1 MQPLRTLT
9 QTIFS
14 KYNHS
19 EDVQTYLLNIIK
31 QNMCVQKT
39 QKILEKQTKS
49 NRISLPNIFTKYIYH
64 IYSLNIFTQNKH
76 SIYSLNIFNQEIHSI
91 YSVNIFTQYFH
102 SRNSIYIFT
111 QYIHLIYSFKIF
123 TQYIH

>member
-1 MQPLRTLT
+1 MQPLSTLT

-19 EDVQTYLLNIIK
+19 DIFTKHYQTKCVYVQN
-31 QNMCVQKT
+31 T

-49 NRISLPNIFTKYIYH
+49 HRISLPNIFTKYIYH

-102 SRNSIYIFT
+102 SINSINTFNKMSIFVC
-111 QYIHLIYSFKIF
+111 S
-123 TQYIH
+123 